1 MKNCFNFFGLKT
13 KPRFQGEF
21 LTEKKLLKAY
31 LEPPHIFS
39 YFAAFEMT
47 ADFMHL
53 EDTVGLNVNGTS
65 QMQERMAFTPDIKH
79 VHVQMFTSVCP
90 FRGK

>member
-1 MKNCFNFFGLKT
+1 
-13 KPRFQGEF
+13 
-21 LTEKKLLKAY
+21 
-31 LEPPHIFS
+31 
-39 YFAAFEMT
+39 MT

-65 QMQERMAFTPDIKH
+65 QMRERMAFTPDIKH

-90 FRGK
+90 FRGKWIAQEIHKLTAALGGLLK